1 MRSLLRLF
9 ALVFVLVMLASL
21 AAAAAPSKI
30 SKSING
36 FYLGESKQAL
46 MERAKAQG
54 VASEAKGKIK
64 SQLFPESYVFK
75 GALDKSD
82 NVDHVIV
89 SFYKDH
95 VGQLDVYFV
104 ENSEQQYTQAAH
116 GLFQSWNSF
125 EGFNGQTFG
134 PSYIVTLPEVLITLV
149 KAKDGTHVSYIHRE
163 LMRSF
168 NDERNKDVAKK

>member
-1 MRSLLRLF
+1 MSALLL
-9 ALVFVLVMLASL
+9 ALVIFASL
-21 AAAAAPSKI
+21 GASAAPSKI

-46 MERAKAQG
+46 LERAKAEG
-54 VASEAKGKIK
+54 VAYEAKGKIQ

-75 GALDKSD
+75 GALDRSD
-82 NVDHVIV
+82 NVDHVVV
-89 SFYKDH
+89 SFYRDN
-95 VGQLDVYFV
+95 VGQLDVYFS

-116 GLFQSWNSF
+116 GLYQSWNSF

-134 PSYIVTLPEVLITLV
+134 PSYIVTLPDVLITLV
-149 KAKDGTHVSYIHRE
+149 KAKDGTHVSYIHRQ

-168 NDERNKDVAKK
+168 NDERSRNVAKK